1 MKPYTKLKKSW
12 GNQNEKDYQKL
23 CNFSSYMFSF
33 VSKTEFYIK
42 NSLNYTRFEP
52 SLHSKSK
59 QLRTTSWDT
68 VVAKQKM
75 LEWKSKLIDKICCII
90 FIFGKSVTS
99 PWWFTKTDLKMD
111 ALRNILLAASSQDP
125 RGLTNAEQ
133 QLKSLELQ
141 PGFHSALLVI
151 FFLYLLH
158 WILSSLF
165 TCLLV

>member
-1 MKPYTKLKKSW
+1 MKPYTKLKDSW
-12 GNQNEKDYQKL
+12 GNQNKKGFQKL

-42 NSLNYTRFEP
+42 NILNCTRFEP

-151 FFLYLLH
+151 FFL
-158 WILSSLF
+158 IF
-165 TCLLV
+165 